1 MASKGKLQVRMIKQ
15 HNIIFFSFVIVVI
28 FIACMFPLSP
38 CAWANSGDQYSA
50 NIAISGTVV
59 VNGSCTFN
67 QEGTVTVDFGTVK
80 LTGGANNSVTLD
92 GEYKRPLTS
101 DFQCSG
107 DSAGLLQMQ
116 FTSTSGA
123 YETYNGT
130 KVLGTDK
137 GIVAIQLLVNGEA
150 KNMGEWFTIDQ
161 NSPPSLQA
169 ELVQVSTTNTNNV
182 TSGDVF
188 AASGT
193 LIMAFN

>member
-1 MASKGKLQVRMIKQ
+1 MIRQ
-15 HNIIFFSFVIVVI
+15 HNTLIYRLFALVG
-28 FIACMFPLSP
+28 FIACAFPLSHY
-38 CAWANSGDQYSA
+38 AWANSGDKYNA
-50 NIAISGTVV
+50 DIAISGTLV

-67 QEGTVTVDFGTVK
+67 QDGTVTVDFGTVK
-80 LTGGANNSVTLD
+80 LKGGANNSVTLD
-92 GEYKRPLTS
+92 GQYRRPLTS

-107 DSAGLLQMQ
+107 DSAGLLQME

-123 YETYNGT
+123 YETYNST

-169 ELVQVSTTNTNNV
+169 ELVQISTTNTNNV
-182 TSGDVF
+182 ASGDVF

-193 LIMAFN
+193 LVMAFN